1 MRLGIMLPTFQD
13 SYSRV
18 LDTAR
23 YAEECN
29 LDGAF
34 CYDHI
39 WPIGHPG
46 EPAFSCFPLLGAIAA
61 STSRLTIG
69 TLVAR
74 VGLYAG
80 VVQGTDML
88 IHSFEALHAIAPGR
102 VIAGIGSGDSRS
114 TPEDSAYGIE
124 SGPAES
130 RRSLLRDAA
139 RSLAGRGLETWVGLG
154 ASASALR
161 TGMIL
166 AASTGAS
173 INVWQADPSKIKPIV
188 PDALIPREGEHADP
202 LERATEMGNG
212 NAHIASYASNRA
224 AGNVS
229 CRKQS
234 VPITWAGSLDLLTR
248 TDLEGKQGVTSY
260 AEALSLLARSGIT
273 WAVCAGIDAALL
285 AEAARVATGNSG
297 N

>member
-13 SYSRV
+13 SYRRV
-18 LDTAR
+18 LDAAR
-23 YAEECN
+23 YAEACN
-29 LDGAF
+29 LDGVF

-61 STSRLTIG
+61 SIPRLAIG

-88 IHSFEALHAIAPGR
+88 VHSFEALRSIAPGR

-124 SGPAES
+124 SGSTAS

-139 RSLAGRGLETWVGLG
+139 RSLAGRGIETWVGLG

-161 TGMIL
+161 AGMIL

-188 PDALIPREGEHADP
+188 PDTLIPREGEHTDP
-202 LERATEMGNG
+202 LERAAEMENG
-212 NAHIASYASNRA
+212 NAHIAAYVSSRASSNF
-224 AGNVS
+224 S
-229 CRKQS
+229 RKEQS
-234 VPITWAGSLDLLTR
+234 VPITWAGSLDHLTR
-248 TDLEGKQGVTSY
+248 ADLESKQDVTGY

-285 AEAARVATGNSG
+285 AEAARVAADNSG